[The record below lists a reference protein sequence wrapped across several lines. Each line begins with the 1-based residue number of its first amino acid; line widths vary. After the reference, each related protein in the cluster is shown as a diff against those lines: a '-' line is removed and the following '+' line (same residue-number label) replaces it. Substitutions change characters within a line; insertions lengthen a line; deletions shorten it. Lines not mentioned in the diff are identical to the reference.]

1 MNQFRLGI
9 DVGGTNTDGVILDQ
23 DLNCIAKVKT
33 PTTSDV
39 ASGIHNT
46 ISSLLEI
53 SQIPVGDIQYAML
66 GTTQCTNAIVERK
79 GLCRV
84 GHIRLSLPSGT
95 SLPPLTGWPEGWDD
109 ILGKH
114 FYMAHGGYEFNGN
127 EIAPLNEDEIR
138 SLCLKMV
145 GKVDSVSIAGVFSTI
160 RADQE
165 YRVAEIIREIMP
177 DVHLTL
183 SSEIGAMGLLERE
196 NASILNAAL
205 IPLAKKFTQGFADAL
220 MDFGSH
226 AKPLYSQNDGTLID
240 QHSIEKHPIV
250 TIACGPTNSLRGAC
264 HLSGLS
270 NAIVIDVG
278 GTTSDLGVL
287 VNGYPRESAVSA
299 SVGGIKTNFSMP
311 DILSVGIGGGT
322 LVHNKNQSIE
332 LGPES
337 VAYEL
342 TTRSKV
348 FGGSCLT
355 LTDIALRLGRFMWI
369 GDESVDLT
377 KVPEALCV
385 EIADKMDREIE
396 LAVDAVK
403 TSESDQPVILV
414 GGGSAILN
422 NLLQGASEVVRPE
435 HFEVAN
441 AIGVAIGKIGC
452 SLEKIEST
460 LDKSREDIFALMCEQ
475 AKEQA
480 ILSGAK
486 SNSLNIISQSDIP
499 LAYMSDQSHH
509 FKVRVVG
516 ELK

>member
-1 MNQFRLGI
+1 MSQYRLGV

-23 DLNCIAKVKT
+23 ELNCIAKIKT
-33 PTTSDV
+33 PTTADV

-46 ISSLLEI
+46 IASLLEN
-53 SQIPVGDIQYAML
+53 SQISAEDIRYAML

-84 GHIRLSLPSGT
+84 GHIRLSLPGGD
-95 SLPPLTGWPEGWDD
+95 SLPPLTGWPQGWEEL
-109 ILGKH
+109 LGEH
-114 FYMAHGGYEFNGN
+114 FYMAHGGYEFNGD
-127 EIAPLNEDEIR
+127 EIAPVNEDEIR
-138 SLCLKMV
+138 RLCLKMA
-145 GKVDSVSIAGVFSTI
+145 GEVDSVSIAGVFSTI
-160 RADQE
+160 RSDQE

-177 DVHLTL
+177 EVYLTL
-183 SSEIGAMGLLERE
+183 SCEIGVMGLLERE
-196 NASILNAAL
+196 NATILNAAL
-205 IPLAKKFTQGFADAL
+205 IPLARKFTQGFADAL
-220 MDFGSH
+220 EYFGLH

-240 QHSIEKHPIV
+240 QQTIETHPIV

-270 NAIVIDVG
+270 DAIVIDVG

-299 SVGGIKTNFSMP
+299 SVGGITTNFSMP
-311 DILSVGIGGGT
+311 DILAVGIGGGT
-322 LVHNKNQSIE
+322 LVHSENQQIE

-337 VAYEL
+337 VAYQL
-342 TTRSKV
+342 TSRSRV
-348 FGGSCLT
+348 FGGDSLT
-355 LTDIALRLGRFMWI
+355 LTDIALRLGRFAWQ
-369 GDESVDLT
+369 GQESIDLSN
-377 KVPEALCV
+377 VPEALCM
-385 EIADKMDREIE
+385 EIADIMDREIE

-403 TSESDQPVILV
+403 TSESDQLVILV

-422 NLLQGASEVVRPE
+422 NTLRGASQVIRPE

-460 LDKSREDIFALMCEQ
+460 LEQSRGDIFASMGNL
-475 AKEQA
+475 AREQA
-480 ILSGAK
+480 ILSGAR
-486 SNSLNIISQSDIP
+486 SSSISTISQSDVP
-499 LAYMSDQSHH
+499 LAYMTDQSHH
-509 FKVRVVG
+509 FKIRVVG